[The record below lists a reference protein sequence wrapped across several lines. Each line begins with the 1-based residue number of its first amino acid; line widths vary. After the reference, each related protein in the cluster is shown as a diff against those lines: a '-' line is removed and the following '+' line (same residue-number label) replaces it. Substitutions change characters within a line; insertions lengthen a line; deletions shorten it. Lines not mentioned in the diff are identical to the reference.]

1 MYYARNKENTMAQEF
16 SFDIVSVLNMQE
28 IDNAINQAVKE
39 ILQRFD
45 FKGSKSQIML
55 DKEKKTITLIS
66 DDESKLKSVVD
77 ILQTKL
83 VKRGISL
90 KSLVYGKVESALSAT
105 VRQVVTLQQGIPQEK
120 AKDIAKSIRDSGL
133 KVRTQI
139 QGDEIRAFSK
149 SKDDLQAV
157 IGILHDKDP
166 GIPLQF
172 TNYR

>member
-1 MYYARNKENTMAQEF
+1 MAQEF

-28 IDNAINQAVKE
+28 MDNAVNQAMKE

-45 FKGSKSQIML
+45 FRGSKSQVAL
-55 DKEKKTITLIS
+55 DKDKKIIILIS
-66 DDESKLKSVVD
+66 DDESKLKSVID

-90 KSLVYGKVESALSAT
+90 KALLYGKIEPALGST
-105 VRQVVTLQQGIPQEK
+105 VRQVITLQQGISQEK
-120 AKDIAKSIRDSGL
+120 AKNIAKLIRDTGL

-139 QGDEIRAFSK
+139 QGDEVRVFGR
-149 SKDDLQAV
+149 SKDDLQQ
-157 IGILHDKDP
+157 IINLLREKDL